1 MKMIDMTCPKCG
13 ATMKTDA
20 EKEQAVCEY
29 CGALFLLEK
38 EDTLDEIRAKAEA
51 KSYGYHKGRLAAEAK
66 AAKNKK
72 KSFKIPVPVI
82 VIAILV
88 LIGVVSYMSQELEK
102 PKVNPFDCIEVTF
115 RGTDGEGEIVVEIT
129 NAVAG
134 IDVNRIEFDISKED
148 WLTQGETVS
157 IEATSSD
164 YRLTEKTRIYIVEGL
179 DEYLKDLEELS
190 EEALEIIHVQAE
202 EVLELNLDGT
212 KAVGYFVDMTPV
224 KMFLVTD
231 GKQENTLYDVFEVR
245 FKVDDVEETYYVL
258 ACFDDVIVRNGEQS
272 FINMSYGM
280 YYGNLTQVQWSTYIM
295 AYDSVEEIRTAILL
309 DMESY
314 MELKEMDL

>member
-20 EKEQAVCEY
+20 DKEQAVCEY

-51 KSYGYHKGRLAAEAK
+51 KAYGYHKGKLAAEER

-72 KSFKIPVPVI
+72 KSFKIPVPAI
-82 VIAILV
+82 VITILV
-88 LIGVVSYMSQELEK
+88 LIGVVSYMSQEMAK
-102 PKVNPFDCIEVTF
+102 PKVNP
-115 RGTDGEGEIVVEIT
+115 
-129 NAVAG
+129 
-134 IDVNRIEFDISKED
+134 
-148 WLTQGETVS
+148 
-157 IEATSSD
+157 
-164 YRLTEKTRIYIVEGL
+164 
-179 DEYLKDLEELS
+179 
-190 EEALEIIHVQAE
+190 
-202 EVLELNLDGT
+202 
-212 KAVGYFVDMTPV
+212 
-224 KMFLVTD
+224 
-231 GKQENTLYDVFEVR
+231 
-245 FKVDDVEETYYVL
+245 
-258 ACFDDVIVRNGEQS
+258 

-314 MELKEMDL
+314 MELKKMDL